1 MKDRPPRRAGAVI
14 PAAVLALVVT
24 ACSAPAPGPE
34 LELTATTA
42 PATGELDSV
51 TWMLPS
57 EPTSLDLDAN
67 GGTAQNTVLAN
78 VCERLM
84 RVAPDLSVGPGLAEY
99 AEWEDDSTVV
109 FRLAPGAA
117 FRDGTPI
124 TADDVVWSMERH
136 AAEGAEESDEYA
148 NVERIEATGDREVT
162 VRMSQRDAVFVP
174 AMAGNG
180 GIVYDRR
187 VLEADDDAYGTPQGS
202 DACTGPYQLTE
213 WSSGSRVVLER
224 DDAYWNTDR
233 AAHVR
238 RVEFRWAVENA
249 VVNTLNTGESDGAYL
264 DTASAAV
271 PLLRDETVQVYQG
284 PSTNVWSLITTERGG
299 LADPRLRRALSLAL
313 ERDGISRSAF
323 GGLAEPWSA
332 PLGPGGWGY
341 ERARFEEAYAA
352 IDAAPADPGEPELEL
367 ARALVE
373 EAGAPEEPLVIAN
386 DGEPART
393 IIANAVVDAAAKI
406 GLEAR
411 IATVPRQQFGS
422 YYVDPELRSQVD
434 LFSDEYWISK
444 NDPVGFYKNGASDA
458 GVNYSGFA
466 DEEYDALVRQAQA
479 ATDDAERAELAVELQ
494 DRWTE
499 AMPWIPVVQVPTT
512 LAMGPGV
519 TGAPASSAFLFYP
532 WAADLGARED
542 EGR

>member
-1 MKDRPPRRAGAVI
+1 MKDRPPRRVEAVI
-14 PAAVLALVVT
+14 PAAVLALAVSACT
-24 ACSAPAPGPE
+24 APPASTE
-34 LELTATTA
+34 LELTPTTA
-42 PATGELDSV
+42 APAGDLDSV
-51 TWMLPS
+51 TWMLAS

-78 VCERLM
+78 ACERLM
-84 RVAPDLSVGPGLAEY
+84 RVAPDLSIGPGMAES
-99 AEWEDDSTVV
+99 AEWEGDDTVV
-109 FRLAPGAA
+109 FRLNPSAA
-117 FRDGTPI
+117 FRDGAPI
-124 TADDVVWSMERH
+124 TAEDVVWSMERH

-148 NVERIEATGDREVT
+148 NVEEIEATGDHEVT
-162 VRMSQRDAVFVP
+162 VRMAQRDAVFVP

-187 VLEADDDAYGTPQGS
+187 ALEADGDSYGTPQGS
-202 DACTGPYQLTE
+202 DACTGPYELTE

-224 DDAYWNTDR
+224 DDAYWDTDR
-233 AAHVR
+233 AGQVQ
-238 RVEFRWAVENA
+238 RVEFRWAAENA

-299 LADPRLRRALSLAL
+299 LADPRLRLALSLAL

-323 GGLAEPWSA
+323 GGLAEPWST

-341 ERARFEEAYAA
+341 EPERFQEAYDA
-352 IDAAPADPGEPELEL
+352 IDAAPADPGEPELDR
-367 ARALVE
+367 ARALVT
-373 EAGAPEEPLVIAN
+373 EAGAPEEPIVVAN

-406 GLEAR
+406 GLEAE

-458 GVNYSGFA
+458 GVNFSGFA
-466 DEEYDALVRQAQA
+466 DEGYDRLVKEAQA
-479 ATDDAERAELAVELQ
+479 TTDDAERAELAVQLEE
-494 DRWTE
+494 RWTE
-499 AMPWIPVVQVPTT
+499 AMLWIPVVQVPTT

-542 EGR
+542 GGS